1 MSQMPA
7 LQHPDPPRFRALEAL
22 GLTAQLTGST
32 FTEVADVRIRTLGV
46 PAS

>member
-22 GLTAQLTGST
+22 GLTAATRGRIPRSAKSDHAHGVAV
-32 FTEVADVRIRTLGV
+32 TE
-46 PAS
+46 